1 MTILRY
7 IPVFII
13 IFFNF
18 IPDIVF
24 AQNEAKGNTLF
35 EVYLYMEKYIF
46 ADNESML
53 LYINIK
59 NKSGSKKSFKIY
71 DADYTTFRPVVY
83 DMNGKEADSSV
94 EYRLK
99 NLTLLQAIKDST
111 SRIIELSQNETFT
124 HTIDLGNIY
133 KIIPEREYRVKALFS
148 SDVENQ
154 DFIVSY
160 NQLTFKTIKA
170 FNETSKSGISRLPK
184 FSSPVRGLA
193 PFEVVMLFL
202 KAEKDRNWDNYFKY
216 LDIEKFI
223 KAYPDYV
230 KIYNQASKKND
241 IERKEKIVIEFVN
254 FLKVERSDYI
264 INYEVQNELKSSE
277 RNSYVEALVKRF
289 AAGNPVYYRYR
300 YSLERYENLWLITDV
315 EVTVAKGQKI

>member
-1 MTILRY
+1 MAILRY

-13 IFFNF
+13 IFFNI
-18 IPDIVF
+18 IPCAVF
-24 AQNEAKGNTLF
+24 AQNEAKGNSSF

-59 NKSGSKKSFKIY
+59 NKSGLKKPFKIY
-71 DADYTTFRPVVY
+71 EADYTTFRPVVY
-83 DMNGKEADSSV
+83 DMNGKEADTLV

-99 NLTLLQAIKDST
+99 NKTLLEAIKDT
-111 SRIIELSQNETFT
+111 SSRVIELSQNETFT

-133 KIIPEREYRVKALFS
+133 NIVSEKEYRVKSLFS
-148 SDVENQ
+148 PDVENQ
-154 DFIVSY
+154 DIIVSY

-170 FNETSKSGISRLPK
+170 FNETAKSGISRISK
-184 FSSPVRGLA
+184 FSSPVRELA

-216 LDIEKFI
+216 IDIEKFI

-230 KIYNQASKKND
+230 KIYNLASKKND
-241 IERKEKIVIEFVN
+241 VEEKEKIIIEFVN
-254 FLKVERSDYI
+254 FLKVERNDYI
-264 INYEVQNELKSSE
+264 VNYEIQNELKRSE
-277 RNSYVEALVKRF
+277 KNSYVEALVKRF
-289 AAGNPVYYRYR
+289 AAGNPVYYKYR

-315 EVTVAKGQKI
+315 EVTVAKGRKI